1 MPIVEV
7 DPASTTAVMKSHVSV
22 EVLAQKFVITPKESL
37 TARVLRNS
45 SVNIAAIKDQHHAK
59 NNYKETQNQSLVC
72 INCLMKRPT
81 LCLTNS
87 VTLLR
92 KLVFF
97 GLLSSRSV

>member
-1 MPIVEV
+1 MSIVEI
-7 DPASTTAVMKSHVSV
+7 DPASTTAVVKIHVPV
-22 EVLAQKFVITPKESL
+22 EVLAQKFVITPNESL
-37 TARVLRNS
+37 SARVLRDS
-45 SVNIAAIKDQHHAK
+45 SVNIAAIKDQHNAK
-59 NNYKETQNQSLVC
+59 NNDKETENHSLVC
-72 INCLMKRPT
+72 INCLMKRAT

>member
-7 DPASTTAVMKSHVSV
+7 DPASTTAVVKSHVSV
-22 EVLAQKFVITPKESL
+22 EVLAQKLVITPKESL
-37 TARVLRNS
+37 TARVLRDS

-59 NNYKETQNQSLVC
+59 NNYKETQNHSLVC

>member
-1 MPIVEV
+1 MPIVEM
-7 DPASTTAVMKSHVSV
+7 DPASTTAVVKNHVSM
-22 EVLAQKFVITPKESL
+22 EVLAQKFVMTPNESL
-37 TARVLRNS
+37 TARVLRGS
-45 SVNIAAIKDQHHAK
+45 SVNIAAIKDQHRAK
-59 NNYKETQNQSLVC
+59 NNYKETQNHSLVC

-92 KLVFF
+92 KLGFF

>member
-7 DPASTTAVMKSHVSV
+7 DPASTTAVVKSHVSV

-72 INCLMKRPT
+72 INCLMKRPI

-97 GLLSSRSV
+97 GLVSSRSV